1 MPSRKRQGRRDF
13 GCIKTDGTPS
23 APRFSAVWWEAGRQR
38 RKRGFGTRGEAEAFL
53 ARVRTALADGV
64 LEAHR
69 RTEVTLAVVADEW
82 LRHHSAVRLR
92 AHRDNVQRWKTIG
105 EFFGQS
111 AALSDVTPSRIMELR
126 SRLDGDGLAPATV
139 NRHLALLRTVL
150 AYGVTA
156 GYLQNSPVR
165 RFARGAY
172 LLQEMRGKRSPP
184 LASNAEAARLL
195 AALPPEW
202 LPLFAFLVLTG
213 ARRGEAAG
221 LRWEDIDLTSRLVT
235 IRRSYLAPPKSGRAR
250 TVPISAELAAVL
262 ARHRMRSAT
271 PGALVFPHPDKGGM
285 LPATG
290 DALGV
295 ILDSACSVAEVP
307 RMRVHDLRHAHASL
321 WLMGGGT
328 IADVQRNLGHSTPVL
343 TTETYGHIGNDHRVR
358 EADARLTLGLA
369 SPGPK
374 LVVGPAEVVGGE
386 RTT

>member
-1 MPSRKRQGRRDF
+1 MPRKRQGRRDF
-13 GCIKTDGTPS
+13 GSIKTDGTPS
-23 APRFSAVWWEAGRQR
+23 EPRFSAVWWEAGRQR
-38 RKRGFGTRGEAEAFL
+38 KKRGFTTRGDAEAFL

-69 RTEVTLAVVADEW
+69 RADVTLAVVASEW

-92 AHRDNVQRWKTIG
+92 AHRDNVQRWKTTG

-126 SRLDGDGLAPATV
+126 GRLVGDGLASATV

-150 AYGVTA
+150 SYAVTA
-156 GYLQNSPVR
+156 GYLQTSPVR

-202 LPLFAFLVLTG
+202 YPLFAFLVLTG

-221 LRWEDIDLTSRLVT
+221 LRWEDLDLTSRLVT

-262 ARHRMRSAT
+262 SRHRMRSAT
-271 PGALVFPHPDKGGM
+271 PSSLVFPHPATGDM

-295 ILDSACSVAEVP
+295 ILDGACSAAEVP

-343 TTETYGHIGNDHRVR
+343 TTETYGHIGDDHRVR
-358 EADARLTLGLA
+358 ESDARLTLGLA
-369 SPGPK
+369 SPGPR
-374 LVVGPAEVVGGE
+374 LVAGGAEAAVGE